1 MKNISKAWPDKQV
14 KKVANKYIAEVVKSG
29 IPVNSA
35 YLFGSYAKGNSNK
48 YSDIDICVV
57 SSIFGK
63 DRLKERVML
72 MNLQEDINDDI
83 EPHPFSPEDFSNP
96 FDPLASQIKKYG
108 LLVM

>member
-1 MKNISKAWPDKQV
+1 MNKMTAIKIARQYAIHIKKA
-14 KKVANKYIAEVVKSG
+14 G
-29 IPVNSA
+29 IPVEKV
-35 YLFGSYAKGNSNK
+35 YVFGSQITGKAQSG
-48 YSDIDICVV
+48 SDIDICVV